1 MSSESENAS
10 ESRAVADPS
19 NVHWIRHYCTTYPDM
34 KLVLS
39 HSARG
44 FQPEHNL
51 EGLPQLADLPNLYFD
66 SSINCEP
73 TAHEAIIRIMGHDR
87 LLYGTDYPCCHI
99 LGKYLALGSGAQ
111 RHSGRGRVLEQRP
124 SCVRKVSA
132 RVRGVDRR
140 CVGLLTL

>member
-1 MSSESENAS
+1 MNSINQNGNPIHEAPAGN
-10 ESRAVADPS
+10 
-19 NVHWIRHYCTTYPDM
+19 C
-34 KLVLS
+34 LVCYGP
-39 HSARG
+39 HGQQR
-44 FQPEHNL
+44 E
-51 EGLPQLADLPNLYFD
+51 ADLPNLYFD

-87 LLYGTDYPCCHI
+87 LLYGTDYPCCHV

>member
-99 LGKYLALGSGAQ
+99 LGKYLALGDSFVVLGEDE
-111 RHSGRGRVLEQRP
+111 GGRVFIRLKFLDKKGEAAG
-124 SCVRKVSA
+124 SA
-132 RVRGVDRR
+132 DPQPGHA
-140 CVGLLTL
+140 